1 MSYER
6 IDATDDTVAKIRFY
20 YTTDKIIN
28 SVRLRSAYRAK
39 SVKNDAGESQLDDVA
54 ISQDEK
60 DMVLEMLEQAV
71 YDIFGEMFKITDG
84 VDDPIFFNT
93 EVTLK
98 DGTTKVTASGGLIA
112 DNDAFNENV
121 LPNID
126 KKILNCIRYF
136 ILKEWYVALSMGDDA
151 TLNFNMYKDYLR
163 QVKNLTFQLRKPLMS

>member
-84 VDDPIFFNT
+84 VDDPIFF
-93 EVTLK
+93 
-98 DGTTKVTASGGLIA
+98 LIRR
-112 DNDAFNENV
+112 
-121 LPNID
+121 LP
-126 KKILNCIRYF
+126 
-136 ILKEWYVALSMGDDA
+136 
-151 TLNFNMYKDYLR
+151 
-163 QVKNLTFQLRKPLMS
+163 